1 MNNKFY
7 IFIYKLH
14 VYVVTSIR
22 RCMLQLTIYYSSKKV
37 LTLGNT
43 CVPLLTNKG
52 KKMFFLIYGKDFLN
66 CLFFMIYQLIIR
78 PLQCKRK
85 AYNSI
90 QKIVIYTDTFFKYN
104 IYMY

>member
-1 MNNKFY
+1 
-7 IFIYKLH
+7 
-14 VYVVTSIR
+14 
-22 RCMLQLTIYYSSKKV
+22 MLQLTIYYSSKKV

-43 CVPLLTNKG
+43 CVPLLINKG
-52 KKMFFLIYGKDFLN
+52 KKMFSLIYGKDFLN

-90 QKIVIYTDTFFKYN
+90 QKIAIYTDTFFKYN

>member
-1 MNNKFY
+1 
-7 IFIYKLH
+7 
-14 VYVVTSIR
+14 
-22 RCMLQLTIYYSSKKV
+22 MLQLTIYYSSKKV

-43 CVPLLTNKG
+43 CVPLLINKG
-52 KKMFFLIYGKDFLN
+52 KKIFFLIYGNDFLN

>member
-1 MNNKFY
+1 
-7 IFIYKLH
+7 
-14 VYVVTSIR
+14 
-22 RCMLQLTIYYSSKKV
+22 MLQLTIYYSSKKV

-43 CVPLLTNKG
+43 CVPLLINKG

-90 QKIVIYTDTFFKYN
+90 QKIVIYTDTCTK
-104 IYMY
+104 MYIRTYI

>member
-1 MNNKFY
+1 
-7 IFIYKLH
+7 
-14 VYVVTSIR
+14 
-22 RCMLQLTIYYSSKKV
+22 MLQLMIYYSSKTV

-78 PLQCKRK
+78 LLQCKHK

-90 QKIVIYTDTFFKYN
+90 QKVVIYTDTFFKYN